1 MHTIAAAKNTLPQL
15 VHQVELGE
23 PVVLTRRG
31 RPVAVLQ
38 SYAQY
43 QHDQALL
50 ASQPATDWFARAL
63 GWQAGLPAN
72 FEGLSDAELDA
83 ARSQESVPRDMDA
96 LGLA

>member
-38 SYAQY
+38 SYAQF

-50 ASQPATDWFARAL
+50 ARQPADDWFARAL
-63 GWQAGLPAN
+63 GWQAQLPPD

-83 ARSQESVPRDMDA
+83 ARSKEAVPHAMAA